1 MFSSLFLFLSIFW
14 ILTKTQSTL
23 YWWSESSKCQS
34 FASLSWCLVLIRYI
48 LMCRE
53 MVARLPS
60 GVHLT
65 SGARSHMNIQEY
77 KVKPCPELSR
87 VAACCPKLSLSLYIR
102 ERGHIRFKMYS
113 HWCFWL
119 NFSIVERL
127 WEHPWTFTP
136 WFLVIKRKIERF
148 LPSNKSFEDKV
159 GGEREGVSGDWGE
172 WNIYYVN
179 WNIVVNIWLYLLGV
193 SH

>member
-23 YWWSESSKCQS
+23 YGWSESFKCQS
-34 FASLSWCLVLIRYI
+34 IVSLSWCLVLIRYI

-87 VAACCPKLSLSLYIR
+87 VAACCPELSLSLSTSGSVVTLDSKCTATDVFGWIFQLLKDYENIR
-102 ERGHIRFKMYS
+102 EHLHHDFSWLSGKLRGFCRATNHLK
-113 HWCFWL
+113 
-119 NFSIVERL
+119 
-127 WEHPWTFTP
+127 
-136 WFLVIKRKIERF
+136 
-148 LPSNKSFEDKV
+148 
-159 GGEREGVSGDWGE
+159 
-172 WNIYYVN
+172 
-179 WNIVVNIWLYLLGV
+179 
-193 SH
+193 